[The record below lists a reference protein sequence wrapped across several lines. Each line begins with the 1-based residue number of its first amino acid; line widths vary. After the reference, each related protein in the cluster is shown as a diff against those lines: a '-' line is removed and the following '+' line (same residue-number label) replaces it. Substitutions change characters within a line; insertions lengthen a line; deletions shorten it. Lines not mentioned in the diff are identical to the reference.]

1 MQAQTT
7 HILFVDDEPRILDGL
22 RQSLRAKRKVWSM
35 VFAESGALALEHLK
49 QVSFDIIVSDMR
61 MPVMD
66 GAEFLSRAAV
76 VQPQA
81 ARIVLSGQMDEAS
94 TTRAA
99 TVAHRFLAKPC
110 DHEVLEATIEST
122 LRLESLLNS
131 ARIRS
136 CVSGMAKLPSLPKAC
151 VALNQTLKN
160 DRTPV
165 EAVVRIIESDMGMA
179 SKVLQLV
186 NSSFFGLNRTIAS
199 ITQAVSYL
207 GLNTLRHLVFAES
220 MFQEFRGT
228 DLPSFEREQSRL
240 LLCARIARELLTD
253 KAMRETAAT
262 VALLHD
268 VGSLVLADRLADEHR
283 DIRALAVGRGIPLY
297 QAESECLGTTHA
309 EIGAYL
315 LGLWGLPHDVIEP
328 VACHHAPWKTVESLD
343 VGASVRIADALAT
356 SLQSGEQEA
365 SLHFAPPPPELL
377 DRLGVTELLARL
389 GDQLRTNLPLS

>member
-1 MQAQTT
+1 MQVQPT

-22 RQSLRAKRKVWSM
+22 RQSLHGKRKVWNM
-35 VFAESGALALEHLK
+35 VFAESGGVALEHLK
-49 QVSFDIIVSDMR
+49 QASFDIIVSDMR

-66 GAEFLSRAAV
+66 GAEFLSRATLL
-76 VQPQA
+76 QPQA

-110 DHEVLEATIEST
+110 DHEVLEATIIST

-131 ARIRS
+131 AHIRG
-136 CVSGMAKLPSLPKAC
+136 CVSGMASLPSLPKAC

-160 DRTPV
+160 DRSPV
-165 EAVVRIIESDMGMA
+165 EAVVRIVESDMGMA

-240 LLCARIARELLTD
+240 LLCARIARELLAD
-253 KAMRETAAT
+253 KAMAETAAT

-268 VGSLVLADRLADEHR
+268 VGSLILADRLTNEHR
-283 DIRALAVGRGIPLY
+283 EIRVLATDRGIPVY
-297 QAESECLGTTHA
+297 QAESEVLGTTHA

-328 VACHHAPWKTVESLD
+328 VACHHAPWNTLESLD
-343 VGASVRIADALAT
+343 VSASVRIADTLAT
-356 SLQSGEQEA
+356 SLLCGKQEA
-365 SLHFAPPPPELL
+365 SLHFAPPPPKLL

-389 GDQLRTNLPLS
+389 GDQYGAHLPPS

>member
-22 RQSLRAKRKVWSM
+22 RQSLRGKRKAWNM
-35 VFAESGALALEHLK
+35 VFAESGAVALEHLK
-49 QVSFDIIVSDMR
+49 QVSFNVIVSDMR

-66 GAEFLSRAAV
+66 GAEFLSRAAAL
-76 VQPQA
+76 QPQA

-110 DHEVLEATIEST
+110 DHQVLEATLVST

-131 ARIRS
+131 SRIRS
-136 CVSGMAKLPSLPKAC
+136 CVSGMANLPSLPKAC
-151 VALNQTLKN
+151 VALNQILKN
-160 DRTPV
+160 DRTPI

-207 GLNTLRHLVFAES
+207 GLNTLRHLVLAES
-220 MFQEFRGT
+220 MFQEFCGA

-240 LLCARIARELLTD
+240 LLCARIARELLAD
-253 KAMRETAAT
+253 KAMGETAAT

-268 VGSLVLADRLADEHR
+268 VGSLVLGDRLTDEYR
-283 DIRALAVGRGIPLY
+283 GIRVLALARGIPLY
-297 QAESECLGTTHA
+297 QAETECLGTTHA
-309 EIGAYL
+309 EVGAYL

-328 VACHHAPWKTVESLD
+328 VASHHAPWHTVESLD
-343 VGASVRIADALAT
+343 VGTSVRIADALAT
-356 SLQSGEQEA
+356 SLLTGEQEA

-377 DRLGVTELLARL
+377 ERLGVTEVLARL
-389 GDQLRTNLPLS
+389 SVQLRTELPPT